1 MPTSLSRYDARD
13 FLAIHAETPLLR
25 RGLSVGRGFITSF
38 SDDVDDTVSKK
49 GFQID
54 DSPMA
59 PTLGPATNQIYA
71 KFGNERLSI
80 NLETSL
86 RYRHR
91 QQEFAAL

>member
-13 FLAIHAETPLLR
+13 FRAIHAETPLLR

-54 DSPMA
+54 ASPMA
-59 PTLGPATNQIYA
+59 LSTNQIYA
-71 KFGNERLSI
+71 KFGNERPSI

-91 QQEFAAL
+91 QQESVAL

>member
-13 FLAIHAETPLLR
+13 FLAIQAETPLLR

-54 DSPMA
+54 ASPMA
-59 PTLGPATNQIYA
+59 SPTNQIYV

-91 QQEFAAL
+91 QQESVAL

>member
-54 DSPMA
+54 ASPIA
-59 PTLGPATNQIYA
+59 PPTNQIYA